1 MKKHLFQLSG
11 IALMVLALGCSRA
24 PEPKAE
30 TQPIGL
36 DEQLLAVLPFVEEG
50 TVMKVC
56 SDDKA
61 ESLSFS
67 FLAEKADP
75 DNPGRTMA
83 ADPMPI
89 EKQLATILQVVDEHH
104 MVKVHQ
110 ETDEAS
116 GEPHVVFSVERRN

>member
-11 IALMVLALGCSRA
+11 IALMVMALGCSRT

-30 TQPIGL
+30 AQQFGL
-36 DEQLLAVLPFVEEG
+36 DEQLLAVLPLMDEG
-50 TVMKVC
+50 AVMKVC
-56 SDDKA
+56 ADDKA

-67 FLAEKADP
+67 FLAATPDP
-75 DNPGRTMA
+75 ANPGQTMA
-83 ADPMPI
+83 ADPMPM
-89 EKQLATILQVVDEHH
+89 EQQLATILQVVDEHH
-104 MVKVHQ
+104 MVKLHQ